1 MKVLVIEIKP
11 HQSIKSYMKDIM
23 NNLKKFDTC
32 KSQLTIAINFISSRD
47 TDEERVMHSKSDN
60 IEIIIH
66 SKADEVMK

>member
-1 MKVLVIEIKP
+1 
-11 HQSIKSYMKDIM
+11 MKDIM

-32 KSQLTIAINFISSRD
+32 KSQLTIAINFISSKD

-66 SKADEVMK
+66 DKADKVMK

>member
-23 NNLKKFDTC
+23 NNLKKFDTG
-32 KSQLTIAINFISSRD
+32 KSQLTIAINFISSKN

-66 SKADEVMK
+66 NKADEVMK